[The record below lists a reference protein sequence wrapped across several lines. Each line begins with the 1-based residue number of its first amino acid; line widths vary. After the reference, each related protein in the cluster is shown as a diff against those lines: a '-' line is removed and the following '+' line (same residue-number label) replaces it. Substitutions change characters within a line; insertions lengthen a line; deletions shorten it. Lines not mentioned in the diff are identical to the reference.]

1 MTQAPRLLSKSTDVT
16 DRRMQS
22 LSRCFELTT
31 GLLNVEDISA
41 LLQRIA
47 ESVKEIFGFRLV
59 SISILDDARGIFTDH
74 AMAGYSREEE
84 AEIRNNTQAFLR
96 DEIVADFKEDCR
108 VSKIAYFIPVEK
120 ATGPMDSFVNVR
132 DKDLARLSR
141 KSPDSWHELDL
152 LYFKLL
158 NRRGNLIGYLQVD
171 YPLDGKLPS
180 LETVEVT
187 ELFAGIAAVAI
198 ENSKMFKQANDL
210 LIENEVKTTRILQL
224 LELLQSVLRIDDIES
239 VLQKVSDVMAAT
251 FAFRKT
257 GVSMFTEG
265 SDRVTV
271 ESLTGYRPEEEEIV
285 RKSIILKHKILED
298 FKEQFRVT
306 RTGYFIPGESQG
318 DGSGFVFVEDPSKV
332 MAKRATPDSWH
343 ELDLL
348 YFGMYDRAGKMLGYL
363 QLDYPD
369 DGKIPTKETMQAMEA
384 FASIATITIENSSMF
399 NDLNQAKDQ
408 VRMYLDLLTHDVGNL
423 VNPVNAYLEIVLG
436 TTTLSPVQHKYISSA
451 QEASRSMMHLIRNIR
466 RSAQMLE
473 SKEIEL
479 VPVNLSKSIHQAS
492 LEAKS
497 AFLGKKVVIKA
508 TSSEHDIW
516 VVADN
521 FLDEVIYNLL
531 TNAIKY
537 DDHEEVVID
546 IETKPEELEGR
557 SYVGIKVID
566 RGVGIPDEFKEKVF
580 SRDFRKLPRSERPMG
595 QKTKGAGMGL
605 SIVSSLIDRYGGK
618 IWIENRVYEEYSR
631 GSVFN
636 ILLPMA

>member
-1 MTQAPRLLSKSTDVT
+1 MTQAPTLLSKPTDLT
-16 DRRMQS
+16 DRKMQS
-22 LSRCFELTT
+22 LTRCFELTT
-31 GLLNVEDISA
+31 ELLNIEDISA

-47 ESVKEIFGFRLV
+47 ESVREIFGFRLV

-74 AMAGYSREEE
+74 AMAGYTPEEK
-84 AEIRNNTQAFLR
+84 AEISGNPQAFAR

-120 ATGPMDSFVNVR
+120 MTGTLETFAVVHDR
-132 DKDLARLSR
+132 ERARRSR
-141 KSPDSWHELDL
+141 ESPESWHELDL
-152 LYFKLL
+152 LYFMLL
-158 NRRGNLIGYLQVD
+158 DRRGNLIGYVQVD

-180 LETVEVT
+180 LETVEEI

-198 ENSKMFKQANDL
+198 ENSKMFRRANDL
-210 LIENEVKTTRILQL
+210 LLENEVKTTRILQL
-224 LELLQSVLRIDDIES
+224 LELLQSVLRIDDIET

-251 FAFRKT
+251 FGFRKAS
-257 GVSMFTEG
+257 VSMFTEG
-265 SDRVTV
+265 SDCVTMH
-271 ESLTGYRPEEEEIV
+271 SLTGYGLEEEATV
-285 RKSIILKHKILED
+285 RKSTILKPKVLED
-298 FKEQFRVT
+298 FKEQFRTT

-318 DGSGFVFVEDPSKV
+318 NGSNFVFVEDPTKA

-348 YFGMYDRAGKMLGYL
+348 YFGMFDREGKMLGFL
-363 QLDYPD
+363 QLDYPE

-384 FASIATITIENSSMF
+384 FASIATIAIENSSMF
-399 NDLNQAKDQ
+399 NDLNKAKDQ

-479 VPVNLSKSIHQAS
+479 VPVNLSRLIHQAS
-492 LEAKS
+492 MEAKS
-497 AFLGKKVVIKA
+497 AFLGKKVTIRTA
-508 TSSEHDIW
+508 SSEHDIW
-516 VVADN
+516 VIADN

-537 DDHEEVVID
+537 DEHEEVVID
-546 IETKPEELEGR
+546 VEISPDELDGR
-557 SYVGIKVID
+557 SFMNIKVID
-566 RGVGIPDEFKEKVF
+566 RGVGIPDELKEKVF
-580 SRDFRKLPRSERPMG
+580 SRDFRRLPRGERSMG

-605 SIVSSLIDRYGGK
+605 SIVNSLVERYGGR
-618 IWIENRVYEEYSR
+618 IWIENRVYDDYSR

-636 ILLPMA
+636 LLLPKA

>member
-1 MTQAPRLLSKSTDVT
+1 MAQAPGLSSEPGDLT
-16 DRRMQS
+16 DRKMQS
-22 LSRCFELTT
+22 LTRCFELTT
-31 GLLNVEDISA
+31 ELLNVKDISD

-74 AMAGYSREEE
+74 ALAGYTPEEE
-84 AEIRNNTQAFLR
+84 NEIKDNPQAFLR
-96 DEIVADFKEDCR
+96 DEVVADFREDCR

-120 ATGPMDSFVNVR
+120 ATSPLESFVVVQ
-132 DKDLARLSR
+132 DKDSARRSR

-152 LYFKLL
+152 LYFMLL
-158 NRRGNLIGYLQVD
+158 NRRGDLIGYLQVD
-171 YPLDGKLPS
+171 YPLDGRLPT
-180 LETVEVT
+180 LQTVEEI

-198 ENSKMFKQANDL
+198 ENSKMFKRANDL
-210 LIENEVKTTRILQL
+210 LLENEVKTTRILQL
-224 LELLQSVLRIDDIES
+224 LELIQSVLRIDDIDV

-251 FAFRKT
+251 FGFRKT
-257 GVSMFTEG
+257 GASMFTEG

-271 ESLTGYRPEEEEIV
+271 HSLTGYRPDEEESV
-285 RKSIILKHKILED
+285 RKSIILKHRVLED
-298 FKEQFRVT
+298 FKEEFRVT

-318 DGSGFVFVEDPSKV
+318 DGSSFVFIEDPMKAR
-332 MAKRATPDSWH
+332 AKRATPDSWH
-343 ELDLL
+343 ELDLV
-348 YFGMYDRAGKMLGYL
+348 YFSMLDRDGKMLGYL
-363 QLDYPD
+363 QLDYPE

-384 FASIATITIENSSMF
+384 FAGIASIAIENSSMF

-408 VRMYLDLLTHDVGNL
+408 VRMYLDLLTHDIGNL

-436 TTTLSPVQHKYISSA
+436 TTNLTPVQHKYISSA
-451 QEASRSMMHLIRNIR
+451 QEASRSMIHLIRNVR

-473 SKEIEL
+473 TKEIAL
-479 VPVNLSKSIHQAS
+479 VPVSLTKSIRQAS
-492 LEAKS
+492 MEAKS
-497 AFLGKKVVIKA
+497 AFLGKRVTIN
-508 TSSEHDIW
+508 TSMPDRDTW
-516 VVADN
+516 VVADT

-537 DDHEEVVID
+537 DEHEDVVID
-546 IETKPEELEGR
+546 VEIRPEELEGK
-557 SYVGIKVID
+557 SYIGIRVID

-580 SRDFRKLPRSERPMG
+580 SRDFRKLPRAERPMG

-605 SIVSSLIDRYGGK
+605 SIVSSLIERYGGK
-618 IWIENRVYEEYSR
+618 IWIENRVYDDYSL